1 MFSRIHSNQR
11 NGFLMKSGARRVFA
25 LSLTVLT
32 ANAGAVSSVALPSWV
47 CAKPDAIFIHGFES
61 AIAVPH
67 NPSQGSGGSYPGSL
81 SRSITVTGYASEA
94 YFLHVPPSYRPAR
107 AMPLLVVLHGAA
119 GTHTDAITAASDL
132 RDDWASVADTNGFIV
147 IAPVGENSN
156 GAWNAPPGTPTDYDL
171 IAAAFTDAA
180 TAYNIERSRR
190 YLWGF
195 SAGGYVSYDVVLN
208 GLNSNINA
216 GVLAAYSAN
225 SADMGFACVLYSG
238 DCDQLLNAQAR
249 KVPVDIH
256 VGIQDIQNPSHLAA
270 AQADHTR
277 LLAHGWTDASTVF
290 YTEFND
296 GHTYFGQL
304 PGAWHS
310 LCGFA
315 LTP

>member
-1 MFSRIHSNQR
+1 MLHRIHSNQTNAIR
-11 NGFLMKSGARRVFA
+11 IKSATRRVFA
-25 LSLTVLT
+25 LILTVLA
-32 ANAGAVSSVALPSWV
+32 ANAGAVSSVALPAWV

-67 NPSQGSGGSYPGSL
+67 NPSLGSGGGYPGSL
-81 SRSITVTGYASEA
+81 SRTITVTGYASEA
-94 YFLHVPPSYRPAR
+94 YFLHVPSSYRPTR

-147 IAPVGENSN
+147 IAPVGEDGN

-180 TAYNIERSRR
+180 AAYNIELSRR

-208 GLNSNINA
+208 GLNSTINA

-225 SADMGFACVLYSG
+225 SADMGFACSYAG
-238 DCDQLLNAQAR
+238 GCNALLNSQAR

-256 VGIQDIQNPSHLAA
+256 IGSQDTQSPDHLAA

-277 LLAHGWTDASTVF
+277 LLAHGWADGSTVF

-296 GHTYFGQL
+296 GHTYLGQL
-304 PGAWHS
+304 PGAWQS